1 MIAHDVRRVIA
12 QAPALVETALGD
24 DARRDRAIRVAGDD
38 QRLVATHQRAVYVRD
53 WHADDRGGRRQHQRE
68 VPVGAE
74 HVHRTGVVADGKVP
88 RQLVLAPLRHDG
100 ERGDWCVDLDRGDEA
115 EVIVPSV
122 ASFGHGSAAVRVQV
136 RRG

>member
-88 RQLVLAPLRHDG
+88 RQSCSPRCGMTAS
-100 ERGDWCVDLDRGDEA
+100 A
-115 EVIVPSV
+115 VIG
-122 ASFGHGSAAVRVQV
+122 ASILTAAM
-136 RRG
+136 RRR